1 MQKTVTNLT
10 LDNQK
15 TPIKISTLDDKHL
28 DVEKYSKE
36 SYRKHDRIASEEHLR
51 QWLYSW
57 SILDR

>member
-28 DVEKYSKE
+28 DVEKHSKE

-51 QWLYSW
+51 Q
-57 SILDR
+57 